1 MTKEYLGNDI
11 TKYIFDNGKEI
22 ELDDYELDE
31 LINDFKEK
39 FKKDLYS
46 AMDDLYKEIDLL
58 F

>member
-46 AMDDLYKEIDLL
+46 AMDDFIQEIDLL